1 MDPGK
6 LASLSWYESDPY
18 TNIQHGLKVA
28 RKLLAGSRGST
39 REIIVISD
47 GEPTA
52 HMEGGQL
59 FLQYPHSPRTMQE
72 TLKEVQRCT
81 RQDIR
86 INTFMLERSSYPV
99 EFVEQMTR
107 INRGR
112 VFYTSRDKLG
122 EYILVDYLTSRRRQL
137 A

>member
-1 MDPGK
+1 M
-6 LASLSWYESDPY
+6 
-18 TNIQHGLKVA
+18 
-28 RKLLAGSRGST
+28 
-39 REIIVISD
+39 
-47 GEPTA
+47 
-52 HMEGGQL
+52 
-59 FLQYPHSPRTMQE
+59 FLQYPPSPRTMQE